1 MDNFTIAVIWLL
13 FGFVAATIA
22 NAKGRGG
29 CLWFLLGCVFGP
41 FSLVVAFLQPASS
54 LNEQKARENGESG
67 DFKRCPFCAE
77 AVRKV
82 AIKCKHCG
90 SDLAVEEEEEKEE
103 RRPTTKPPEQTMAY
117 KLGKAW
123 AKLKRR

>member
-1 MDNFTIAVIWLL
+1 MDTLTVTVIWLL

-29 CLWFLLGCVFGP
+29 CGWFLLGCLLGP
-41 FSLVVAFLQPASS
+41 FSLVVAFLPPASS
-54 LNEQKARENGESG
+54 LDEKRAREKGKSG
-67 DFKRCPFCAE
+67 DFKKCPFCAE
-77 AVRKV
+77 AVRKE

-90 SDLAVEEEEEKEE
+90 SDLTVEKEE
-103 RRPTTKPPEQTMAY
+103 RRPDQLPEQTIAY
-117 KLGKAW
+117 KLGKTW